1 VVDLSLVTALVTNL
15 KTAIDIGKTVKEI
28 NDISQVRDKVIEM
41 QELILSAQSSAMAAQ
56 TQLFEVLQDNA
67 ELKRKAAAIDEW
79 AATASRYQL
88 RDFGAGTFA
97 YELKPEDANG
107 EPQHR
112 LCPTCFE
119 QRKRSLLQFIGH
131 TASSQDY
138 YKCIPCAQDYFF
150 GARLSSPTPQRTVTR
165 SSFWDGY

>member
-1 VVDLSLVTALVTNL
+1 LVDLSLVTALVANL

-41 QELILSAQSSAMAAQ
+41 QDLILSAQSSAMAAQ

-67 ELKRKAAAIDEW
+67 ELKEKAAAIDEW

-88 RDFGAGTFA
+88 RDFGDGTFA
-97 YELKPEDANG
+97 YELKPEAANG

-119 QRKRSLLQFIGH
+119 QRKRSLLQFFGR
-131 TASSQDY
+131 TASSQDK
-138 YKCIPCAQDYFF
+138 YKCTSCSHDYYF
-150 GARLSSPTPQRTVTR
+150 GAMQPVASGPRVAR
-165 SSFWDGY
+165 SSIWDSY

>member
-1 VVDLSLVTALVTNL
+1 MVDLSLVTALVTNL

-28 NDISQVRDKVIEM
+28 TDISQVRDKVIEM

-67 ELKRKAAAIDEW
+67 ELKHKAAAVDEW

-97 YELKPEDANG
+97 YELRPDAANG
-107 EPQHR
+107 EPPHR

-131 TASSQDY
+131 TASDQDF

-150 GARLSSPTPQRTVTR
+150 GARQSRPAPKRTVSR
-165 SSFWDGY
+165 SSFWEGY